1 MFKHILVPLDGS
13 RLAESALP
21 AAAYMAEKLS
31 SMVTLIHV
39 IENNAPE
46 EVHGQPHLQT
56 AQEAELYLQEISK
69 FWFPKIQKLTCHVHT
84 AHVADV
90 ARSIVDHSGELD
102 YDLVI
107 MCSHGRGKAKQLFM
121 GSIAQTIVGLG
132 SIPVLINHPDAPGAL
147 PEYSCRTILVPLDTD
162 PNHGQAL
169 PIAKELAGKLGSALH
184 LSMVIELF
192 TTLSG
197 VRAVTSRLLPGT
209 TSRLLELSARNG
221 EKFVRLRLGELL
233 DQRYNASADVLRG
246 DPAGVIA
253 KSAQAHNADLIVLAT
268 HGKSG
273 MEAFLAGSF
282 SHKLCSLCTT
292 PLLLIPVE
300 NGPAS
305 NLK

>member
-69 FWFPKIQKLTCHVHT
+69 LWFPKIQKLTCHVHT

-121 GSIAQTIVGLG
+121 GSIAQTIIGLG
-132 SIPVLINHPDAPGAL
+132 TIPVLLIHPDVTGAL
-147 PEYSCRTILVPLDTD
+147 PEFSCSNILVPMDND
-162 PNHGQAL
+162 PDHGQAL
-169 PIAKELAGKLGSALH
+169 PVAKELASKFAAALH
-184 LSMVIELF
+184 LSMVIEIF

-209 TSRLLELSARNG
+209 TSRLLEISARNAQ
-221 EKFVRLRLGELL
+221 KIVQQLLGELI
-233 DQRYNASADVLRG
+233 DQGYNASAEVLRG
-246 DPAGVIA
+246 DPASVIV
-253 KSAQAHNADLIVLAT
+253 KSAQTNKAHLIVLAT

-273 MEAFLAGSF
+273 MEAFLTGSF

-292 PLLLIPVE
+292 PLLLIPVIIYPE
-300 NGPAS
+300 
-305 NLK
+305 K

>member
-1 MFKHILVPLDGS
+1 MFNHILVPLDGS

-21 AAAYMAEKLS
+21 AAAYLAEKLS

-39 IENNAPE
+39 IESNAPP
-46 EVHGQPHLQT
+46 EVHGQPHLRT
-56 AQEAELYLQEISK
+56 AQEAELYLQNVSK
-69 FWFPKIQKLTCHVHT
+69 LWFPEIQKLNCHVHT
-84 AHVADV
+84 AHVSDV

-102 YDLVI
+102 YDLVV

-121 GSIAQTIVGLG
+121 GSIAQTIIGLG
-132 SIPVLINHPDAPGAL
+132 SIPVLINHPDAAGSL

-162 PNHGQAL
+162 PDHGQAL
-169 PIAKELAGKLGSALH
+169 PVAKELAGKLGSALH

-221 EKFVRLRLGELL
+221 EIFVQQRLNELL
-233 DQRYNASADVLRG
+233 DQGYNASANVLRG
-246 DPAGVIA
+246 DPAGVIV
-253 KSAQAHNADLIVLAT
+253 KSARTHNADLIVLAT

-292 PLLLIPVE
+292 PLLLIPLE
-300 NGPAS
+300 NDPAS